1 VADAAAQP
9 DDRLKSG
16 RLKWVFALLLAVLVG
31 LATWAG
37 FLVDK
42 TYRADGRES
51 DVAQVREVAGETATA
66 WFSISYRTFDQDY
79 RRFLANMDTQ
89 MKSQASQISS
99 QAKQSVT
106 QSRLT
111 SRGTLEDV
119 GLTTIDRRTATVIV
133 AVTRTATSTQ
143 IKTPQTGP
151 GRLQVMLTKEHG
163 KWLVSNL
170 KPVQ

>member
-9 DDRLKSG
+9 DDRLRTG
-16 RLKWVFALLLAVLVG
+16 PIKWAFAFLLLVLVG
-31 LATWAG
+31 LSTLAG

-42 TYRADGRES
+42 TYRSDNRES
-51 DVAQVREVAGETATA
+51 DVAKVREIAGQTATA
-66 WFSISYRTFDQDY
+66 WFSISYKTFDQDY
-79 RRFLANMDTQ
+79 RRFLQNMDGQ

-106 QSRLT
+106 QSQLT
-111 SRGTLEDV
+111 SHGTLEDV
-119 GLTTIDRRTATVIV
+119 GLTTIDRKTATVIV
-133 AVTRTATSTQ
+133 AVTRTAESTQ